1 MADSNLFGGIGGAVG
16 GMAGAAMN
24 YIQYQQQRKDERKRE
39 EARRKALAE
48 AGMRADATYQQIE
61 DMLRDANE
69 GRYEWSTPEQKE
81 LYQQMVNEYGPDVYN
96 FDKFPYDKSVED
108 FLNPEAEKIAELAGL
123 KKQAEL
129 AGMGAAKG
137 SGADAVMGYSK
148 WEAAEK
154 LYNDAQK
161 ALQEDRGQAYQE
173 YGDYIDRMQ
182 KKLDTMNQGTL
193 NKISLLGG
201 NIGKDEQA
209 QSDMISDLISLMSD
223 KASGQIN
230 MGVAGASA

>member
-1 MADSNLFGGIGGAVG
+1 MAVGEMIGGIAG
-16 GMAGAAMN
+16 GMFDTAMN
-24 YIQYQQQRKDERKRE
+24 YIQSEKNRKEAKRASQE
-39 EARRKALAE
+39 KARRIAE
-48 AGMRADATYQQIE
+48 AGQAADVTYNDII
-61 DMLRDANE
+61 DMLEDYKA
-69 GRYEWSTPEQKE
+69 GQYEWATPEQKE
-81 LYQQMVNEYGPDVYN
+81 MYQQLVTSYEPQTYD
-96 FDKFPYDKSVED
+96 FDKFSYDKTTED

-129 AGMGAAKG
+129 AGIGAAKG

-154 LYNDAQK
+154 LYNDAQR

-182 KKLDTMNQGTL
+182 RKLDTMNQGTL

-201 NIGKDEQA
+201 NIGKDEEA
-209 QSDMISDLISLMSD
+209 QSDYMADLISVMGD
-223 KASGQIN
+223 RAASKIN
-230 MGVAGASA
+230 TGIAAYS

>member
-1 MADSNLFGGIGGAVG
+1 MAAGEIVGGIAG
-16 GMAGAAMN
+16 GMFDTAMN
-24 YIQYQQQRKDERKRE
+24 YIQSEKNRTAQQRAAQEK
-39 EARRKALAE
+39 ARRISE
-48 AGMRADATYQQIE
+48 AGAAADATYNDILDLLE
-61 DMLRDANE
+61 DFKA
-69 GRYEWSTPEQKE
+69 GQYEWATPEQKE
-81 LYQQMVNEYGPDVYN
+81 LYQQLVSTYEPQTYEFEKFSDQYN
-96 FDKFPYDKSVED
+96 KTVED

-154 LYNDAQK
+154 LYEDAQK

-182 KKLDTMNQGTL
+182 KKLDTINQGTL
-193 NKISLLGG
+193 NKINLLGG
-201 NIGKDEQA
+201 NIAKSEQA
-209 QSDMISDLISLMSD
+209 ESDFMADLISVMSD
-223 KASGQIN
+223 QAASRIN
-230 MGVAGASA
+230 TGVAAYS

>member
-24 YIQYQQQRKDERKRE
+24 YIQYQQQRKDERRRE
-39 EARRKALAE
+39 AARRKDLAE

-96 FDKFPYDKSVED
+96 FDKFQYDKSVED

-137 SGADAVMGYSK
+137 SGADSVMGYSK

-182 KKLDTMNQGTL
+182 KKLDTMNQGSL

>member
-1 MADSNLFGGIGGAVG
+1 MASWGEIAGGVAG
-16 GMAGAAMN
+16 GMFDTAMN
-24 YIQYQQQRKDERKRE
+24 YIQNEQNRKETRRAAQEK
-39 EARRKALAE
+39 ARRIGE
-48 AGMRADATYQQIE
+48 AGAAADATYNDIL
-61 DMLRDANE
+61 DMLEDFNS
-69 GRYEWSTPEQKE
+69 GQYEWATPEQKE
-81 LYQQMVNEYGPDVYN
+81 LYQQLVSTYEPQTYEFGKFSDQYN
-96 FDKFPYDKSVED
+96 KTVED

-154 LYNDAQK
+154 LYEDAQR

-182 KKLDTMNQGTL
+182 KKLDTINQGTL
-193 NKISLLGG
+193 NKINLLGG
-201 NIGKDEQA
+201 NIGKSEEA
-209 QSDMISDLISLMSD
+209 QSDYMADLIAVMGD
-223 KASGQIN
+223 QAASRIN
-230 MGVAGASA
+230 TGVAAYS

>member
-1 MADSNLFGGIGGAVG
+1 MAVGEMIGGIAG
-16 GMAGAAMN
+16 GMFDTAMN
-24 YIQYQQQRKDERKRE
+24 YIQSEKNRKEAKRASQE
-39 EARRKALAE
+39 KARRIAE
-48 AGMRADATYQQIE
+48 AGQAADVTYNDII
-61 DMLRDANE
+61 DMLEDYKA
-69 GRYEWSTPEQKE
+69 GQYEWATPEQKE
-81 LYQQMVNEYGPDVYN
+81 MYQQLVTSYEPQTYD
-96 FDKFPYDKSVED
+96 FDKFSYDKTTED

-154 LYNDAQK
+154 LYNDAQR

-182 KKLDTMNQGTL
+182 RKLDTMNQGTL

-201 NIGKDEQA
+201 NIGKDEEA
-209 QSDMISDLISLMSD
+209 QSDYMADLISVMGD
-223 KASGQIN
+223 RAASKIN
-230 MGVAGASA
+230 TGIAAYS

>member
-1 MADSNLFGGIGGAVG
+1 MAAGEIVGGIAG
-16 GMAGAAMN
+16 GMFDTAMN
-24 YIQYQQQRKDERKRE
+24 YIQSEKNRTEAKRTAQE
-39 EARRKALAE
+39 KARRITE
-48 AGMRADATYQQIE
+48 AGQAADVTYNDIL
-61 DMLRDANE
+61 DMLEDFKA
-69 GRYEWSTPEQKE
+69 GQYEWATPEQKE
-81 LYQQMVNEYGPDVYN
+81 LYQQLVTSYEPETYDFGKFEYG
-96 FDKFPYDKSVED
+96 KTAED

-154 LYNDAQK
+154 LYEDAQR

-182 KKLDTMNQGTL
+182 KKLDTINQGKL
-193 NKISLLGG
+193 NKISILGG
-201 NIGKDEQA
+201 NIAKEQEA
-209 QSDMISDLISLMSD
+209 ESDYMADLIAVMGD
-223 KASGQIN
+223 RAASKIN
-230 MGVAGASA
+230 TGIAAYS

>member
-1 MADSNLFGGIGGAVG
+1 MAAGEIVG
-16 GMAGAAMN
+16 GLAGGMFDTAMN
-24 YIQYQQQRKDERKRE
+24 YIQSEKNRKEAKRAAQE
-39 EARRKALAE
+39 KARRIAE
-48 AGMRADATYQQIE
+48 AGQEADVTYNDIM
-61 DMLRDANE
+61 DMLEDFRA
-69 GRYEWSTPEQKE
+69 GQYEWATPEQKE
-81 LYQQMVNEYGPDVYN
+81 MYQSLVTSYEPQTYD
-96 FDKFPYDKSVED
+96 FDKFSYDKTVED

-154 LYNDAQK
+154 LYEDAQN
-161 ALQEDRGQAYQE
+161 ALQQDRGQAYQE

-182 KKLDTMNQGTL
+182 KKLDTINQGTL

-201 NIGKDEQA
+201 NIGKSEEA
-209 QSDMISDLISLMSD
+209 QSDYIADLISVMGD
-223 KASGQIN
+223 RAASKIN
-230 MGVAGASA
+230 TGIAAYS